1 MSRSRWAV
9 VLCILAV
16 SWLSQ
21 APAGAS
27 DEYSYQDNVT
37 EFMASGMRNL
47 EAGKLADA
55 ELDFENVMTVSPG
68 HVPGRKRLLDV
79 YLLQGKGA
87 LARRTLDALVA
98 QGALADADKA
108 EFERRLAAV
117 PSAPPPPTAP
127 PRPTAT
133 PAAAAATG
141 SGGTA
146 PTGKPVAA
154 SSATGSSGSSGD
166 GGRLTAEEKFD
177 EAKRLR
183 RSGRTADAIRLF
195 VAAIQENPGLL
206 GRDDEGLLEISR
218 RHYTLK
224 AKEEPDDANVQ
235 FVLAYFHE
243 VFSEF
248 TEAQGAYRR
257 VSELA
262 GADSRLGRV
271 ARSKVESLQ
280 VAIANKKLQDEE
292 ATRIRAGEERAAR
305 LADLAAGRHATVAGA
320 ENFLARGKE
329 LYASWNSSKKADEL
343 EEARAWLEGAVT
355 LDGELGEARY
365 SLALVCIEQAADG
378 VAGARD
384 AARTNLEKAVTC
396 VMDEA
401 QKASAQALLDS
412 LSSASSLSSA
422 GSSGSTTDTTGSI
435 DDDQGPS
442 AGDGIDEGSLDGSPT
457 TTEPRYK
464 PRNQSGW

>member
-9 VLCILAV
+9 VLGVLAV
-16 SWLSQ
+16 SCLTA
-21 APAGAS
+21 APARAT

-37 EFMASGMRNL
+37 EFMTSGMRNL

-87 LARRTLDALVA
+87 LARQTLDALLA
-98 QGALADADKA
+98 QGALADAEKA

-127 PRPTAT
+127 PRPTAK
-133 PAAAAATG
+133 PAVAAG
-141 SGGTA
+141 PGGTA

-154 SSATGSSGSSGD
+154 STATVSPGSSGSSVD
-166 GGRLTAEEKFD
+166 GGRQTAEEKFD

-235 FVLAYFHE
+235 FVVAYFHE

-248 TEAQGAYRR
+248 AEAQEAYRR
-257 VSELA
+257 VAGLA
-262 GADSRLGRV
+262 GGDSRLGRV

-292 ATRIRAGEERAAR
+292 ATRIRASEERSAR

-378 VAGARD
+378 VAGAREV
-384 AARTNLEKAVTC
+384 ARASLEKAVTC
-396 VMDEA
+396 TMDDA

-412 LSSASSLSSA
+412 LSAASSLSS
-422 GSSGSTTDTTGSI
+422 SGATTAATGSDTGQDQQWSPGDAS
-435 DDDQGPS
+435 DD
-442 AGDGIDEGSLDGSPT
+442 GSLENGST